1 MLSQLIALSIVY
13 YCNSTVIESAA
24 VSLCFIFCFL
34 LSLLYRHFPNICIS
48 LKPKF
53 MPKEYTFHALS
64 A

>member
-1 MLSQLIALSIVY
+1 MLSQIALSVVY
-13 YCNSTVIESAA
+13 YFSSTVIECC
-24 VSLCFIFCFL
+24 SLIMLHILFL
-34 LSLLYRHFPNICIS
+34 LSLLYRIFPNICIS